1 MTTTK
6 DLVLVYLR
14 KEKIRLWL
22 SPYYCQG
29 CDATNGN
36 MDNANGSS
44 KDDDGE
50 ALTKLAESIKNN
62 LLSRNDENSNDGAT
76 TTTEEI
82 LDALRELQYHAVQKL
97 IDKNSVDV
105 KIVTSRARLA
115 STGSSAHVSK
125 SNVDAEAAFSDI
137 ASWGDA
143 ISIVKN
149 STATTIHQYDVN
161 RSLCLRVTNISPTLT
176 VREFSSDICRTLN
189 AKTVRII
196 WKGKNLLSSS
206 SGSDVGNNGEMGT
219 LRKLLAATS
228 ISGNASRG
236 SSSFGSVAA
245 SSSSS
250 SNQKKKS
257 ELLCLVS
264 GTGYVGPPPTASS
277 TVASSTSGG
286 ATDVR
291 TDSSVIESIRAAA
304 RTIQNSPNA
313 SAARFEVTDQSG
325 NLVPMRQSDTVAF
338 LTALGL
344 HRIGRSKMERQTS
357 ITTTTTTTT
366 SSGGDNNGI
375 VAYPIDDVDHEEGSN
390 SSRNGRDAA
399 SALVF
404 LLEADAEWNN
414 SPALHDWKSKVD
426 NYGLL
431 QLDIAWC
438 YLLLESLDGLD
449 DAIRRLDVAE
459 RALRKQ
465 VHRNFVTLALAQAE
479 MNNAIPPLCAVFVRL
494 FLLQGVANRILS
506 HRQNGAGDDDDGAA
520 TTTTTS
526 ASEEGLSRARLLCQR
541 LRSSSPPDSVEA
553 LCRAYIVEPSAAIA
567 ALRRANGDPD
577 TAGNF
582 ITTERDEEG
591 RAARKRRRQRRAGR
605 CANGVDF
612 VDLDLVVA
620 LSGMLGYGDGSV
632 GGGGI
637 GDDGDDDDDDDAI
650 MEDDEDRNND
660 NNNNESFQFDFCGN
674 GESSSAAAM
683 MQQHQ
688 SRIGR
693 TANGNVVTCCTEW
706 RGYRHATEVLAPFG
720 YSTDFIR
727 RVLEKSSE
735 LAFGN
740 AISTTESSSTTPP
753 KQLKTKSY
761 QYNPTHSVRGT
772 TLARPEGFCL
782 CIDNDYIEHATFAS
796 APSNNFTKP
805 PHASQ
810 HRVPNCIDEWM
821 NDYDKTNNH
830 WPLRKDLGLSPA
842 QRKRKKLNLA
852 KALLPRMV
860 MSTRRKYPLL
870 HRFAE
875 TDAVAD
881 EKAERRPLP
890 FERRQRAV
898 QFLNS
903 DRSQAIKLITP
914 AFECG
919 PTTGPVTMFVVG
931 ITTED
936 GCFLSGRSS
945 RFELGHLYPLS
956 SRDMQH
962 DTSPIAI
969 ATGKMESATGEGQ
982 GSGGGDVAASD
993 CVVTYGRR
1001 STPGS
1006 HTTASS
1012 DDDDNNSSDSERS
1025 MHCLCKFDSGD
1036 PFNPKDLSI
1045 EDPSEDCIHRG
1056 CTGPGLWHCYVAV
1069 FDGKDSVIRVD
1080 GYEEP
1085 KRTREHYG
1093 LAASDEEDD
1102 DVDNPMNAGK
1112 CVGSGFLD
1120 GLTIGSDH
1128 QFDMSL
1134 CYGEIEGEC
1143 GQGAIAELA
1152 VFKGR
1157 MDESDIEKLENY
1169 LMQKHGILSVEE
1181 KKEFIA
1187 RENSTRTKNHP
1198 LKIESDLQE
1207 DEWKKQANALIDQRR
1222 PWNLVGRMPLRV
1234 AANHPSVA
1242 WHRTNDIT
1250 GAPVRI
1256 SRIGAKSSNG
1266 SSDW

>member
-344 HRIGRSKMERQTS
+344 HRIGRSKMERQTT
-357 ITTTTTTTT
+357 ITTTTTTTTTT

-375 VAYPIDDVDHEEGSN
+375 VAYPVDDVDHEEGS
-390 SSRNGRDAA
+390 SDSRNGRDAA

-479 MNNAIPPLCAVFVRL
+479 MNNAIPPLCAVFARL

-520 TTTTTS
+520 TTTTTTS

-553 LCRAYIVEPSAAIA
+553 LCRAYVVEPSAAIA

-637 GDDGDDDDDDDAI
+637 GDDGDDDDDDDGG
-650 MEDDEDRNND
+650 DE
-660 NNNNESFQFDFCGN
+660 ESFNRLSTGTMIVIGLLRLSDNSIEQSLELYN
-674 GESSSAAAM
+674 GLGAD
-683 MQQHQ
+683 Q
-688 SRIGR
+688 
-693 TANGNVVTCCTEW
+693 
-706 RGYRHATEVLAPFG
+706 
-720 YSTDFIR
+720 
-727 RVLEKSSE
+727 VLER
-735 LAFGN
+735 
-740 AISTTESSSTTPP
+740 
-753 KQLKTKSY
+753 
-761 QYNPTHSVRGT
+761 V
-772 TLARPEGFCL
+772 ARLDE
-782 CIDNDYIEHATFAS
+782 AS
-796 APSNNFTKP
+796 
-805 PHASQ
+805 
-810 HRVPNCIDEWM
+810 
-821 NDYDKTNNH
+821 
-830 WPLRKDLGLSPA
+830 G
-842 QRKRKKLNLA
+842 
-852 KALLPRMV
+852 
-860 MSTRRKYPLL
+860 RRK
-870 HRFAE
+870 
-875 TDAVAD
+875 
-881 EKAERRPLP
+881 
-890 FERRQRAV
+890 
-898 QFLNS
+898 
-903 DRSQAIKLITP
+903 
-914 AFECG
+914 
-919 PTTGPVTMFVVG
+919 
-931 ITTED
+931 
-936 GCFLSGRSS
+936 
-945 RFELGHLYPLS
+945 
-956 SRDMQH
+956 
-962 DTSPIAI
+962 
-969 ATGKMESATGEGQ
+969 
-982 GSGGGDVAASD
+982 
-993 CVVTYGRR
+993 RR
-1001 STPGS
+1001 STNAKKPTKHQVRDVDLAILVSMGVEEARCRDALKATGNVES
-1006 HTTASS
+1006 ALLWLSKDDVNDHSNDNDEKESKPSS
-1012 DDDDNNSSDSERS
+1012 DDAA
-1025 MHCLCKFDSGD
+1025 
-1036 PFNPKDLSI
+1036 
-1045 EDPSEDCIHRG
+1045 ED
-1056 CTGPGLWHCYVAV
+1056 
-1069 FDGKDSVIRVD
+1069 
-1080 GYEEP
+1080 
-1085 KRTREHYG
+1085 
-1093 LAASDEEDD
+1093 
-1102 DVDNPMNAGK
+1102 
-1112 CVGSGFLD
+1112 
-1120 GLTIGSDH
+1120 
-1128 QFDMSL
+1128 
-1134 CYGEIEGEC
+1134 
-1143 GQGAIAELA
+1143 
-1152 VFKGR
+1152 
-1157 MDESDIEKLENY
+1157 
-1169 LMQKHGILSVEE
+1169 
-1181 KKEFIA
+1181 
-1187 RENSTRTKNHP
+1187 
-1198 LKIESDLQE
+1198 
-1207 DEWKKQANALIDQRR
+1207 
-1222 PWNLVGRMPLRV
+1222 LVGRGINTLGTAEHEVEDAQKLLERELGNV
-1234 AANHPSVA
+1234 L
-1242 WHRTNDIT
+1242 
-1250 GAPVRI
+1250 GADSKQLLEKEWLGVDMQDEWNLI
-1256 SRIGAKSSNG
+1256 QKYS
-1266 SSDW
+1266 